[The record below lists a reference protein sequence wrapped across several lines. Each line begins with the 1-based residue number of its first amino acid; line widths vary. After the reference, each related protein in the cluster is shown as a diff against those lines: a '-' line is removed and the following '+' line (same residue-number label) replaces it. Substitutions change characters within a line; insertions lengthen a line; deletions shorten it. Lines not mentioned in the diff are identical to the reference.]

1 MHPSL
6 ILTLTAAF
14 LSAVLSGLGVG
25 SAGLFVLYLTLVAGY
40 AQPEAQSLNL
50 LFFLLS
56 AGAAL
61 LLHVRDRKI
70 PLRVVLF
77 LIASAL
83 PGALAGSFLVRALD
97 ATVIR
102 RLFGGMLVVT
112 GIPNL
117 LRRERPKA
125 PAEFS
130 AENTAKN
137 SAKPRRDRGAE

>member
-77 LIASAL
+77 LIACAL

-112 GIPNL
+112 GIPTL

-130 AENTAKN
+130 AEN
-137 SAKPRRDRGAE
+137 SAKPRHDRGAE

>member
-77 LIASAL
+77 LIACAL

-130 AENTAKN
+130 AEN